1 MRNSFVKINKNDILF
16 CGRSNSE
23 IGIFVR
29 YKAICDNFETDAL
42 SWKQICSNFDRKE
55 RKIVSKLFGILP
67 EVNPKFTQSSTE
79 VNPKF
84 DRSLPE
90 VSPKL
95 VQSLPEVSPKLG
107 TQKDNK
113 NNDLACARV
122 NNIPD
127 ETRLDETRRD
137 YISADAPNKQY
148 AFEGKIIK
156 LKQKDFDAWKLA
168 YPDLNLRAELL
179 QRDVWLQAQP
189 PEEQKK
195 WFLSTSQFFI
205 KQNERRKAQNADIAE
220 QYGTANK
227 PENDNVCWF

>member
-1 MRNSFVKINKNDILF
+1 MKTSFVKINKNEVLF

-29 YKAICDNFETDAL
+29 YKAICDNFETDTL
-42 SWKQICSNFDRKE
+42 NWKQVCSNFDRKE

-79 VNPKF
+79 V
-84 DRSLPE
+84 
-90 VSPKL
+90 SPKL
-95 VQSLPEVSPKLG
+95 IQSLPEVSPEFDRSL
-107 TQKDNK
+107 TEVCPQKDNK
-113 NNDLACARV
+113 NKDLARARTR
-122 NNIPD
+122 NIPD
-127 ETRLDETRRD
+127 ETRLDETRQD

-179 QRDVWLQAQP
+179 QRDAWLEEQP

-205 KQNERRKAQNADIAE
+205 KQNARRKVQNADIAE
-220 QYGTANK
+220 QYSEVIK
-227 PENDNVCWF
+227 PETENECWF

>member
-16 CGRSNSE
+16 CGRTNAE

-42 SWKQICSNFDRKE
+42 TWEQICANFDRKE
-55 RKIVSKLFGILP
+55 RKVVSKLVRISS
-67 EVNPKFTQSSTE
+67 EVNPKLDEVNPKLIQSKTEVEQSKTE

-84 DRSLPE
+84 
-90 VSPKL
+90 
-95 VQSLPEVSPKLG
+95 G
-107 TQKDNK
+107 TQEDNK

-122 NNIPD
+122 YNIPD

-179 QRDVWLQAQP
+179 QRDIWLQAQP

>member
-1 MRNSFVKINKNDILF
+1 MKNSFVKINKNDILF

-42 SWKQICSNFDRKE
+42 TWEQICANFDRKE
-55 RKIVSKLFGILP
+55 RKVVSKLVRISS
-67 EVNPKFTQSSTE
+67 EVNPKLDE
-79 VNPKF
+79 VNPKLIQ
-84 DRSLPE
+84 SKTE
-90 VSPKL
+90 VE
-95 VQSLPEVSPKLG
+95 QSKTEVSPKLG

-122 NNIPD
+122 YNIPD

-179 QRDVWLQAQP
+179 QRDIWLQAQP

>member
-42 SWKQICSNFDRKE
+42 TWKQICSNFDRKE
-55 RKIVSKLFGILP
+55 RKIVSELFGILP
-67 EVNPKFTQSSTE
+67 EVSSKFNQSSTE
-79 VNPKF
+79 V
-84 DRSLPE
+84 S
-90 VSPKL
+90 S
-95 VQSLPEVSPKLG
+95 KLG

-137 YISADAPNKQY
+137 YISADAPNKRY

-179 QRDVWLQAQP
+179 QRDIWLQAQP

>member
-42 SWKQICSNFDRKE
+42 TWKQICSNFDRKE

-67 EVNPKFTQSSTE
+67 EVNPKFT
-79 VNPKF
+79 
-84 DRSLPE
+84 RSLPE

-95 VQSLPEVSPKLG
+95 VQSSTEVSPKFG

-113 NNDLACARV
+113 NNNIAYARV

-127 ETRLDETRRD
+127 DTRLDETRRD
-137 YISADAPNKQY
+137 YISGEPPNKQY

-179 QRDVWLQAQP
+179 QRDIWLQAQT

>member
-1 MRNSFVKINKNDILF
+1 MKWFKIEFGDVFLNGLTTAEVGCVVK
-16 CGRSNSE
+16 
-23 IGIFVR
+23 
-29 YKAICDNFETDAL
+29 YKCMCQQCETDTL
-42 SWKQICSNFDRKE
+42 SLAKLRSIFNSRELKFVQNYFGLCSENAEVCSKNAEVCSKNAEVCSEKE
-55 RKIVSKLFGILP
+55 SKNKDLS
-67 EVNPKFTQSSTE
+67 EKSSRAY
-79 VNPKF
+79 NIYNI
-84 DRSLPE
+84 D
-90 VSPKL
+90 
-95 VQSLPEVSPKLG
+95 
-107 TQKDNK
+107 
-113 NNDLACARV
+113 
-122 NNIPD
+122 NNIKEKTE
-127 ETRLDETRRD
+127 ETDKTDKNSGEP
-137 YISADAPNKQY
+137 PNKQY

-179 QRDVWLQAQP
+179 QRDIWLQAQP